1 MINNTKLERIQI
13 IKGNQHTDDRGILS
27 FINDFDMSAVKRM
40 YTINHPSIAIVRAWQ
55 GHKIE
60 SKYIKCIRGRFLI
73 AAVAIDDWNAPSINL
88 IPKVFIL
95 NANNTE
101 VLYIPK
107 GYANGIKA
115 IDKDSE
121 LLVFSDLNLE
131 TAKTD
136 NYRFNS
142 SLWMDWDNYDLN
154 R

>member
-1 MINNTKLERIQI
+1 M
-13 IKGNQHTDDRGILS
+13 
-27 FINDFDMSAVKRM
+27 
-40 YTINHPSIAIVRAWQ
+40 
-55 GHKIE
+55 
-60 SKYIKCIRGRFLI
+60 
-73 AAVAIDDWNAPSINL
+73 
-88 IPKVFIL
+88 
-95 NANNTE
+95 
-101 VLYIPK
+101 LYIPK

-121 LLVFSDLNLE
+121 LFVFSDLNLE